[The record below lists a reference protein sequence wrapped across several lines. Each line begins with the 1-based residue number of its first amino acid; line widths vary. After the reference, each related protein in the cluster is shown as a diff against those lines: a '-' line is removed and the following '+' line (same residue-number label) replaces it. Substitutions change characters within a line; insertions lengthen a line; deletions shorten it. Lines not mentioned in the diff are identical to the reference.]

1 MMRDWVER
9 FFQRLAIEK
18 GLAANTQKAYQRD
31 LLRFLGY
38 LEGEKIPLPRVG
50 ETELASYLH
59 HLRQAGL
66 SARSVSRAVSC
77 LRSFFRFCLE
87 EGVLSID
94 PTSHLQSPRFRTRLP
109 HALTFEEVEKLL
121 SASAGQS
128 VREIRDKAML
138 EVLYA
143 TGMRVSELVGLPLN
157 SVELVVGY
165 VRCMGKG
172 SKERIIPLGSSAIFH
187 LKRYLESSRSH
198 LLKGKLSPYLFVGSG
213 GRALTRQRF
222 WRMIGVYSRRAGI
235 SKRVTPHTLRHSF
248 ATHLLERGA
257 DIRSVQMMLGH
268 SDISTTQIY
277 THVAREWLKEIY
289 LRYHPRA

>member
-1 MMRDWVER
+1 MRHWAER
-9 FFQRLAIEK
+9 FFQHLSIEK
-18 GLAANTQKAYQRD
+18 GLAANTQKAYRKD
-31 LLRFLGY
+31 LLRFLGH
-38 LEGEKIPLPRVG
+38 LECKEVPLSQVG
-50 ETELASYLH
+50 EAELASYLY

-66 SARSVSRAVSC
+66 SSRSVNRAISC

-87 EGVLSID
+87 EGVLSSD
-94 PTSHLQSPRFRTRLP
+94 PTSHLQSPRFRTGLP
-109 HALTFEEVEKLL
+109 RALTLEEVEGLL
-121 SASAGQS
+121 SAPAGQS

-143 TGMRVSELVGLPLN
+143 TGMRVSELVGLSLN
-157 SVELVVGY
+157 AVDLVVGY
-165 VRCMGKG
+165 VRCIGKG
-172 SKERIIPLGSSAIFH
+172 SKERIIPLGSSAIRH
-187 LKRYLESSRSH
+187 LKRYLESSRPH
-198 LLKGKLSPYLFVGSG
+198 LLKGRLSPHLFIGSG
-213 GRALTRQRF
+213 GRPLSRQRF
-222 WRMIGVYSRRAGI
+222 WRLIRTYALRAGI